1 MKDYNKIEVSCIDN
15 LEIDLMPLHDLI
27 REFSGYDKPPTE
39 DDFVSAMKFLKYLSN
54 KYDLKYLEGPE
65 MIEINKSAS
74 DIIDWLTKN
83 WYSNKYNE
91 INYGIWLK
99 KG

>member
-1 MKDYNKIEVSCIDN
+1 MIW
-15 LEIDLMPLHDLI
+15 
-27 REFSGYDKPPTE
+27 
-39 DDFVSAMKFLKYLSN
+39 
-54 KYDLKYLEGPE
+54 KYLEGPE
-65 MIEINKSAS
+65 MIEINKSTS

-99 KG
+99 KGDGKRIKE